1 MKPKLLPTLI
11 LASSLTLF
19 GCTSE
24 EIDDSTLTTTVK
36 SKLLVNADTSAL
48 KIGVQTTNGVV
59 TLSGTVP
66 TLTEKTRAEEVA
78 SKTDHVKRVINGIT
92 IDSESTGAT
101 NADEK
106 LGNAIEQIADT
117 TSELVHP
124 DGSTNDQTISNK
136 IKAHLVV
143 AGGVGIEV
151 QVVAGNVILKGEVPN
166 ASEKTKAEA
175 FSRKVAGVKSVQN
188 QLVTK
193 KI

>member
-1 MKPKLLPTLI
+1 MKSKLLPTFI

-19 GCTSE
+19 GCTSQ

-78 SKTDHVKRVINGIT
+78 SKTDHVKRVINSIT
-92 IDSESTGAT
+92 IDSESIGAT

-106 LGNAIEQIADT
+106 LGNAIEHIADT
-117 TSELVHP
+117 TSELVQP
-124 DGSTNDQTISNK
+124 VDSTNDQTISNK

-151 QVVAGNVILKGEVPN
+151 QVVAGNVILTGEIPN
-166 ASEKTKAEA
+166 TSEKAKAEA
-175 FSRKVAGVKSVQN
+175 FSRTVEGVKSVQN
-188 QLVTK
+188 RLVTK